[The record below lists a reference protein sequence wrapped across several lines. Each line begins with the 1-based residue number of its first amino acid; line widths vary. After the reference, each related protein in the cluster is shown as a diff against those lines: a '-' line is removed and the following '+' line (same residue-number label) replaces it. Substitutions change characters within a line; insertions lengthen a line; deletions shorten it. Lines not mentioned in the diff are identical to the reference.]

1 MSKQENP
8 LALER
13 LDLDYLN
20 NSMAENADKQLQ
32 IFHVYYNMGEDRC
45 IKKLSSATGI
55 SIVKLRSWKK
65 RFSWD
70 RRIRALDSKVTSLID
85 DKFADLYSEVK
96 AIAVQSL
103 FDLLASARDDI
114 EEGRLRIE
122 SIKDLETIMK
132 LDLLLKG
139 QATERKESKNVVL
152 SLQQDLSSMSTEEL
166 NNIIEAEEVE

>member
-8 LALER
+8 LALEH

-32 IFHVYYNMGEDRC
+32 IFNIYYNMGEDRC
-45 IKKLSSATGI
+45 IKKLSSATGV
-55 SIVKLRSWKK
+55 SVVKLRSWKR

-70 RRIRALDSKVTSLID
+70 RRIRALDSKVIALID

-103 FDLLASARDDI
+103 FDLLAFAREDI

-122 SIKDLETIMK
+122 SIKDLETVMK
-132 LDLLLKG
+132 LDLLVKG
-139 QATERKESKNVVL
+139 QATERTESKNVVL
-152 SLQQDLSSMSTEEL
+152 SLTKDLKNMSNEEL
-166 NNIIEAEEVE
+166 RNIIETETE

>member
-8 LALER
+8 LALEH
-13 LDLDYLN
+13 LDLDYLDN
-20 NSMAENADKQLQ
+20 TLATSADQQLQ
-32 IFHVYYNMGEDRC
+32 VFHAFYGMGEDRC

-55 SIVKLRSWKK
+55 SVVKLRSWKK

-114 EEGRLRIE
+114 EEGRLKIE

-152 SLQQDLSSMSTEEL
+152 SLQQDLSNMSTEEL